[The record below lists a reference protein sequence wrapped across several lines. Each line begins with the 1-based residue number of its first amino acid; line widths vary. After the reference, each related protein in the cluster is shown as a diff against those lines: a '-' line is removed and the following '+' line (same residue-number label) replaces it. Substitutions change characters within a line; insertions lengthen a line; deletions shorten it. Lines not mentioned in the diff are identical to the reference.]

1 MTLWIGLIALGLGL
15 GTSLF
20 IPVPQTLKTNFDA
33 GQSLYALGE
42 YEGAILEYSKIVK
55 FDSRAVRTDSV
66 RVSFGDELELPVMAA
81 AWYQL
86 GNARMRSGQHE
97 EAVDA
102 FREVI
107 AMEGVEENF
116 QSLVQFRVAETRFLQ
131 KEYEKAAEEYKRY
144 AELFPTSDLAGEAYF
159 YSGWSQFNL
168 ERYDDAIST
177 LRGMLEAYPGDRY
190 ASDSQFRIA
199 SSYYEKEQYQKAVDE
214 AEIVLEEYPS
224 SPVIAQATY
233 LKAQAFDQMERSGEA
248 IASYREVRDLYDRM
262 YELLRGSFREGKNV
276 DFDNYRQLFETS
288 SLRVAEIYRRNGQ
301 FEEAYQE
308 LIAAQETAEERFYK
322 AKVQMRLGD
331 NYMEWGQRVKDQ
343 AQKQKR
349 FEEAYTTYNQV
360 IELYG
365 DTPYPPIAQ
374 YNKGEARY
382 FAGDY
387 GEARQEYTA
396 VATLYPDSETGL
408 RANALYSAAWSS
420 EKLDDFEAALD
431 MYGQVVESFPRSDQ
445 APLCLLRMG
454 RVNTEQQRFDEAI
467 EAYRIVA
474 ENYGETRHAADA
486 NYGLGLLYKQRG
498 ELDSAIDAFSRVG
511 REAGEVYVA
520 SLIEAAN
527 IHIGE
532 GRSEEGRQVLDQ
544 LLAGVTGDRTLEA
557 QAHYQIAQLDLN
569 NDNYLDAINRY
580 TKVIEE
586 YPEAKV
592 IREVRYGRA
601 LAYHK
606 ANRFSRAL
614 ADYQW
619 LLDQNLLES
628 MALKVNF
635 AMALSFAAQGQD
647 AEATKLLT
655 QVIESGDETLAR
667 NAQLQLISMAEKQ
680 DPEDAIRTYED
691 MLSRLTTQE
700 DKVRVLIRMAS
711 AYFRLGRYEQ
721 SVAASQQ
728 LLDLAIDAEDIA
740 NALFVQGNSHFRAG
754 ELEKAIQTY
763 QTIVDNYPQIGWARN
778 AQFQIGAAYNQ
789 MSGDGNVQYLPYV
802 AEAFQSYYTAY
813 ADDEKAVYAY
823 YYSAFA
829 EYRMGR
835 WRESSET
842 FQELASR
849 FPRSEFA
856 PQSLFR
862 AGEAVFNLAQGE
874 SRENKKGVFR
884 DAMRKYDSV
893 LGRYPRS
900 GVVDDALYNKAWAII
915 HLSDLGEEYTKAD
928 ALPFFERIVAE
939 HPDGDFGAAS
949 QFTLGDYYYG
959 EKEYDLASASYR
971 KFLELYPEQRLK
983 AKDRP
988 LRRKASVLL
997 GHLSEIE
1004 AYNVYAAGE
1013 SLFDGEQYEEAI
1025 EIFKDVIERFPES
1038 DQAVNAAVNIASAY
1052 MALEEYRKAAEEF
1065 QQVVQKYGNIQRF
1078 SPQVDFSRQ
1087 QLQVLE
1093 EARVL

>member
-1 MTLWIGLIALGLGL
+1 MTIWIGLIALGLGL
-15 GTSLF
+15 GTSLLL
-20 IPVPQTLKTNFDA
+20 PVPQTLKTNFNA

-66 RVSFGDELELPVMAA
+66 RVAFGDDLELPVMAA

-86 GNARMRSGQHE
+86 GNAHMRSGQHE
-97 EAVDA
+97 EAVEA
-102 FREVI
+102 FRQVI
-107 AMEGVEENF
+107 DMVTVDEDF
-116 QSLVQFRVAETRFLQ
+116 RSLVQFRVAETRFLQ
-131 KEYEKAAEEYKRY
+131 KEFEQAAAEYKRY
-144 AELFPTSDLAGEAYF
+144 ADLFPTSDLAGEAYF
-159 YSGWSQFNL
+159 YSGWSLFNL
-168 ERYDDAIST
+168 ERYDDAISA
-177 LRGMLEAYPGDRY
+177 LRGMLEAYPQDRY

-214 AEIVLEEYPS
+214 AEVVLEVYPN

-233 LKAQAFDQMERSGEA
+233 LKAQAFDQMGLNDEA

-288 SLRVAEIYRRNGQ
+288 SLRVAEIYRRGEA

-308 LIAAQETAEERFYK
+308 LITAQETAEERFYK

-331 NYMEWGQRVKDQ
+331 NYMEWAKETGDPN
-343 AQKQKR
+343 R
-349 FEEAYTTYNQV
+349 FEEAYTAYNQV

-387 GEARQEYTA
+387 EEARQEYA
-396 VATLYPDSETGL
+396 SVATLYPDSETGL
-408 RANALYSAAWSS
+408 RANALYSAGWSS
-420 EKLDDFEAALD
+420 EKLGDHEAALD
-431 MYGQVVESFPRSDQ
+431 VYSRVVESFPRSDQ

-454 RVNTEQQRFDEAI
+454 RVNTEQQRFDQAI
-467 EAYRIVA
+467 EAYRIIA

-498 ELDSAIDAFSRVG
+498 ELDSAIAAFSRVG
-511 REAGEVYVA
+511 REAGNVYVA

-527 IHIGE
+527 IHIDA
-532 GRSEEGRQVLDQ
+532 GRSEAGRQVLDQ
-544 LLAGVTGDRTLEA
+544 LLSGVTGDRALEA

-569 NDNYLDAINRY
+569 NDNYVDAINRY

-586 YPEAKV
+586 YPEAEV
-592 IREVRYGRA
+592 IQDVRYGRA

-619 LLDQNLLES
+619 LLDQNLPET
-628 MALKVNF
+628 MILKVNF
-635 AMALSFAAQGQD
+635 AMALSYAAQGQD
-647 AEATKLLT
+647 AEATKLLAE
-655 QVIESGDETLAR
+655 VIESGDETLAR

-728 LLDLAIDAEDIA
+728 LLDLAVDAEDIA
-740 NALFVQGNSHFRAG
+740 NALFVQGNSQFRSG
-754 ELEKAIQTY
+754 DLEKAVQTY

-778 AQFQIGAAYNQ
+778 AQFQIGAAYNK

-802 AEAFQSYYTAY
+802 AEAFTAYYTNY
-813 ADDEKAVYAY
+813 PDDEKAVYAY

-829 EYRMGR
+829 EYRMGK
-835 WRESSET
+835 WRESSNT
-842 FQELASR
+842 FQELASKY
-849 FPRSEFA
+849 PRSEFA

-874 SRENKKGVFR
+874 SRENKKGIFR
-884 DAMRKYDSV
+884 EAMRKYDAV

-900 GVVDDALYNKAWAII
+900 QVVDDALYNKAWAII
-915 HLSDLGEEYTKAD
+915 HLSDLGEDYTKAD
-928 ALPFFERIVAE
+928 ALPFFERIVSD

-959 EKEYDLASASYR
+959 EKEYDLAAASYR
-971 KFLELYPEQRLK
+971 KFLEVFPEQRLQ

-1004 AYNVYAAGE
+1004 AYNVYASGE

-1087 QLQVLE
+1087 QLQALE